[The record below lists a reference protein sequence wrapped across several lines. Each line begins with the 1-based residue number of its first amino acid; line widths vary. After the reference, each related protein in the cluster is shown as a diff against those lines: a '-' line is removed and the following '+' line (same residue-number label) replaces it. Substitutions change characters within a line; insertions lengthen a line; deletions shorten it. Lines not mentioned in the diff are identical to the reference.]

1 MHQDAAASRASMND
15 IRDKAVPGLL
25 ASQIIASMR
34 THDVS
39 EQGRSEKDH
48 GQGQIM
54 LRHLHGIITERNLNP
69 LFQPIIAMGEA
80 TITGYEGLIRGP
92 SDSPLHSPLSLFKVA
107 MEHGLT
113 VEVEHLCRHVI
124 LEAFAKQEPGTKVF
138 LNVSPECL
146 LQANMRNGE
155 TLRYI
160 QELGLDPCNVIIE
173 LTENAPAYDYEL
185 LRQATQHYRDM
196 GFEIA
201 MDDLGEGFSSLRLWS
216 ELRPDYVKIDQHFIQ
231 GIDHDPVKRQFVRS
245 IQQIAKNSGTKVIAE
260 GIETQAEFCVI
271 MDIGIAYGQG
281 YHIGRP
287 KPHLATE
294 LPPEI
299 MQLFTSKSSDIQPQA
314 GKGLQKAVSVAK
326 LLQHVIPVS
335 PEATNDEVF
344 QLFEQNQQQHSMPVV
359 DGNRPV
365 GMISRYTMIDRFA
378 RPFRRELYGRR
389 SCDTFM
395 DAQPLVVDKAMSLH
409 DLTDMII
416 NMEPH
421 HLSNGFIITDQ
432 GMYAGMGSGH
442 ALLREITQMQLEAAR
457 YANPLTLLP
466 GNVPINNQIEQLL
479 ESGATFHACYCDLD
493 NFKPFNDVYGFRKG
507 DEVIQLTGM
516 LLRAAST
523 AEHDFLGHIG
533 GDDFI
538 LLLQGEDWEARCQS
552 VLQQFAEQIPYLY
565 SEQDQASGGIET
577 EDRKGNKVFYP
588 MLSLSIGVVCAE
600 SGRFA
605 SHLEV
610 AAAASIAKSQAKK
623 ITGNSLFL
631 ERRELYGEL

>member
-1 MHQDAAASRASMND
+1 MHHDALENRISSND

-25 ASQIIASMR
+25 SSQIIASMR
-34 THDVS
+34 THDMS
-39 EQGRSEKDH
+39 EQGH
-48 GQGQIM
+48 GQGQVM
-54 LRHLHGIITERNLNP
+54 LRHLHGIIAERNLNP
-69 LFQPIIAMGEA
+69 LFQPIIGMSTA
-80 TITGYEGLIRGP
+80 TIVGYEGLIRGP

-124 LEAFAKQEPGTKVF
+124 LTAFAKHGLGAKLF

-160 QELGLDPCNVIIE
+160 QELRLDPKNVIIE

-185 LRQATQHYRDM
+185 LREATRHYRDM

-245 IQQIAKNSGTKVIAE
+245 IQQIAKNSGTKVVAE
-260 GIETQAEFCVI
+260 GIETQAELAVI

-281 YHIGRP
+281 YHLGRP
-287 KPHLATE
+287 KPYLATE
-294 LPPEI
+294 LPREV
-299 MQLFTSKSSDIQPQA
+299 MQLIAIKGFDIHPPA
-314 GKGLQKAVSVAK
+314 GKGLHKPVSVAK
-326 LLQHVIPVS
+326 LLQRVIPVS
-335 PEATNDEVF
+335 SEATNDEVF
-344 QLFEQNQQQHSMPVV
+344 QLFEQNQQRYSIPVV

-365 GMISRYTMIDRFA
+365 GMVNRYTMIDRFA
-378 RPFRRELYGRR
+378 RPFRREPYGRR
-389 SCDTFM
+389 SCNIFM
-395 DAQPLVVDKAMSLH
+395 DVEPLVVDKEMSLH
-409 DLTDMII
+409 ELTDII
-416 NMEPH
+416 ISMEPH

-442 ALLREITQMQLEAAR
+442 ALLREITQMQLDIAR

-466 GNVPINNQIEQLL
+466 GNAPINDQIEQLL
-479 ESGATFHACYCDLD
+479 ESGVTFHACYCDLD

-516 LLRAAST
+516 LLRAAAT
-523 AEHDFLGHIG
+523 TEHDFLGHIG

-538 LLLQGEDWEARCQS
+538 LLLRCEDWEARCQS
-552 VLQQFAEQIPYLY
+552 VLQQFAELIPYLY

-577 EDRKGNKVFYP
+577 EDRKGDKVFYP

-600 SGRFA
+600 PGMFA
-605 SHLEV
+605 AHLEV
-610 AAAASIAKSQAKK
+610 AAAASIAKCQAKK

-631 ERRELYGEL
+631 ERRGLSGDS